1 MFKKFPLFFCTGFG
15 IGFFP
20 LFPGTI
26 ASLAILPVIW
36 FVKLNFSLEILILGI
51 ILYFALSMFFLRVTL
66 LNKRDKDP
74 KYIVCDE
81 YIGQS
86 ISLIFCNEKIIDYFV
101 AFFLFRVLD
110 IRKPFPISHFDN
122 KKSVSSVL
130 IDDIIAGLIVAT
142 IFFIYYDIW
151 K

>member
-1 MFKKFPLFFCTGFG
+1 MIKKFPLFFCAGFG

-26 ASLAILPVIW
+26 ASFSILPVIW
-36 FVKLNFSLEILILGI
+36 VVKLNFSLEVLILGI
-51 ILYFALSMFFLRVTL
+51 ILYCALSMFLLKITL
-66 LNKRDKDP
+66 LNKSDKDP

-86 ISLIFCNEKIIDYFV
+86 ISLIFCNEKIIDYFI
-101 AFFLFRVLD
+101 AFLLFRLLD
-110 IRKPFPISHFDN
+110 IRKPYPISHFDN
-122 KKSVSSVL
+122 KKSVSSVF

-142 IFFIYYDIW
+142 IFFIYYEIC

>member
-1 MFKKFPLFFCTGFG
+1 M
-15 IGFFP
+15 
-20 LFPGTI
+20 
-26 ASLAILPVIW
+26 IW
-36 FVKLNFSLEILILGI
+36 FVKSNFSLETLIFGI
-51 ILYFALSMFFLRVTL
+51 ILYYALSIFLLKITL
-66 LNKRDKDP
+66 LNIEDKDP

-86 ISLIFCNEKIIDYFV
+86 ISLIFCDEKILDYFA
-101 AFFLFRVLD
+101 AFFLFRLLD

-142 IFFIYYDIW
+142 IFFIYYEIW

>member
-1 MFKKFPLFFCTGFG
+1 MIKKFSLFFCTGFG

-20 LFPGTI
+20 FFPGTI

-36 FVKLNFSLEILILGI
+36 FVKSNFSLETLIFGI
-51 ILYFALSMFFLRVTL
+51 ILYYALSIFLLKITL
-66 LNKRDKDP
+66 LNIEDKDP

-86 ISLIFCNEKIIDYFV
+86 ISLIFCDEKILDYFV
-101 AFFLFRVLD
+101 AFFLFRLLD

-122 KKSVSSVL
+122 KKSVSSVF

-142 IFFIYYDIW
+142 IFFIYYEIW

>member
-1 MFKKFPLFFCTGFG
+1 MIKKFPLFFCTGFG

-20 LFPGTI
+20 FFPGTI

-36 FVKLNFSLEILILGI
+36 FIKLNFSLEILIFVI
-51 ILYFALSMFFLRVTL
+51 ILYTCLSMFLLKITL

-86 ISLIFCNEKIIDYFV
+86 ISLIFCNEKIIDYFL
-101 AFFLFRVLD
+101 AFFLFRLLD
-110 IRKPFPISHFDN
+110 IRKPYPISHFDN
-122 KKSVSSVL
+122 KKSVSSVF

-142 IFFIYYDIW
+142 IFFIYYEIW

>member
-1 MFKKFPLFFCTGFG
+1 MIKKFPLFFCAGFG

-26 ASLAILPVIW
+26 ASLSILPVIW
-36 FVKLNFSLEILILGI
+36 VVKLNFSLKIFILLI
-51 ILYFALSMFFLRVTL
+51 ILYCALSMFLLKITL

-86 ISLIFCNEKIIDYFV
+86 ISLIFCNEKIIDYFL

-110 IRKPFPISHFDN
+110 ISKPFPISHFD
-122 KKSVSSVL
+122 KQKSVSSVF

-142 IFFIYYDIW
+142 IFFIYYEIW

>member
-26 ASLAILPVIW
+26 ASLVILPVVW

-51 ILYFALSMFFLRVTL
+51 ILYYALSMFLLKITL

-86 ISLIFCNEKIIDYFV
+86 ISLIFCNEKIIDYFL

-110 IRKPFPISHFDN
+110 ISKPFPISHFDK
-122 KKSVSSVL
+122 KKSVSSVF

-142 IFFIYYDIW
+142 IFLIYYEIW

>member
-1 MFKKFPLFFCTGFG
+1 MIKKFPLFFCTGFG

-20 LFPGTI
+20 FFPGTV

-51 ILYFALSMFFLRVTL
+51 ILYFALSMFLLKISL
-66 LNKRDKDP
+66 LNKKDKDP

-86 ISLIFCNEKIIDYFV
+86 ISLIFCNEKIIDYFI
-101 AFFLFRVLD
+101 AFIFFRILD
-110 IRKPFPISHFDN
+110 IKKPFPISHFDN
-122 KKSVSSVL
+122 KKNVSSVF
-130 IDDIIAGLIVAT
+130 IDDIIAGLVVAT
-142 IFFIYYDIW
+142 IFFIYYEI
-151 K
+151 

>member
-1 MFKKFPLFFCTGFG
+1 MIKKFPLFFCTGFG

-20 LFPGTI
+20 FFPGTI

-36 FVKLNFSLEILILGI
+36 FIKLNFSLEILIFVI
-51 ILYFALSMFFLRVTL
+51 ILYTCLSMFLLKITL
-66 LNKRDKDP
+66 LNKRNKDP

>member
-1 MFKKFPLFFCTGFG
+1 MIKKFPLFFCTGFG

-20 LFPGTI
+20 FFPGTI

-36 FVKLNFSLEILILGI
+36 FIKLNFSLEILILVI
-51 ILYFALSMFFLRVTL
+51 MLYTCSSMFLLKITL

-86 ISLIFCNEKIIDYFV
+86 ISLIFCNEKIIDYFL

-110 IRKPFPISHFDN
+110 IRKPYPISHFDN
-122 KKSVSSVL
+122 KKSVSSVF

-142 IFFIYYDIW
+142 IFFIYYEIW

>member
-1 MFKKFPLFFCTGFG
+1 MIKKFSLFFCTGFG

-20 LFPGTI
+20 FFPGTI
-26 ASLAILPVIW
+26 ASLAILPVVW
-36 FVKLNFSLEILILGI
+36 SVKLNFTLEIFILGM
-51 ILYFALSMFFLRVTL
+51 ILYFAVSMFLLKIVL

-86 ISLIFCNEKIIDYFV
+86 ISLIFCNEKILDYFL

-122 KKSVSSVL
+122 KKSVSNVF

-142 IFFIYYDIW
+142 IFFIYYEIW

>member
-1 MFKKFPLFFCTGFG
+1 MNKKFSLFFCAGFG

-20 LFPGTI
+20 FFPGTM

-36 FVKLNFSLEILILGI
+36 FVKSNFSLEILILGI
-51 ILYFALSMFFLRVTL
+51 ILYYALSMFLLKITL

-86 ISLIFCNEKIIDYFV
+86 ISLIFCNEKIIDYFL

-110 IRKPFPISHFDN
+110 ISKPFPISHFD
-122 KKSVSSVL
+122 KQKSVSSVF
-130 IDDIIAGLIVAT
+130 IDDIIAGFIVAT
-142 IFFIYYDIW
+142 FFFIYYEIW

>member
-26 ASLAILPVIW
+26 ASLVILPVVW

-51 ILYFALSMFFLRVTL
+51 ILYYALSMFLLKITL

-86 ISLIFCNEKIIDYFV
+86 ISLIFCNEKIIDYFL

-110 IRKPFPISHFDN
+110 ISKPFPISHFD
-122 KKSVSSVL
+122 KQKSVSSVF
-130 IDDIIAGLIVAT
+130 IDDIIAGFIVAT
-142 IFFIYYDIW
+142 FFFIYYEIW

>member
-1 MFKKFPLFFCTGFG
+1 MIKNFPLFFCTGFG

-26 ASLAILPVIW
+26 ASLVILPVIW

-51 ILYFALSMFFLRVTL
+51 ILYCALSMFLLKITL
-66 LNKRDKDP
+66 LNKKDKDP

-86 ISLIFCNEKIIDYFV
+86 ISLIFCNEKIIDYFL
-101 AFFLFRVLD
+101 AFLLFRILD
-110 IRKPFPISHFDN
+110 IRKPFPINHFDN
-122 KKSVSSVL
+122 KKSVSSVF

-142 IFFIYYDIW
+142 IFFIYYEIW

>member
-1 MFKKFPLFFCTGFG
+1 MIKKFPLFFCTGFG

-20 LFPGTI
+20 FFPGTI

-36 FVKLNFSLEILILGI
+36 FVKSNFSLEILILGI
-51 ILYFALSMFFLRVTL
+51 ILYYALSMFLLKITL
-66 LNKRDKDP
+66 LKKKDKDP
-74 KYIVCDE
+74 KYVVCDE

-86 ISLIFCNEKIIDYFV
+86 ISLIFCNEKVIDYLL

-110 IRKPFPISHFDN
+110 IRKPFPISYFDN
-122 KKSVSSVL
+122 KKSVSSVF
-130 IDDIIAGLIVAT
+130 IDDIIAGLIVAI
-142 IFFIYYDIW
+142 IFFIYYGIW

>member
-1 MFKKFPLFFCTGFG
+1 MIKKFPLFFCAGFG

-26 ASLAILPVIW
+26 ASFSILPVIW
-36 FVKLNFSLEILILGI
+36 VVKLNFSLEILILGI
-51 ILYFALSMFFLRVTL
+51 TVYCALSMFLLRITL
-66 LNKRDKDP
+66 LNKSDKDP

-110 IRKPFPISHFDN
+110 IKKPFPISYFDN
-122 KKSVSSVL
+122 KKSISSVF

-142 IFFIYYDIW
+142 FFFIYYEI
-151 K
+151 

>member
-1 MFKKFPLFFCTGFG
+1 MFLLK
-15 IGFFP
+15 I
-20 LFPGTI
+20 
-26 ASLAILPVIW
+26 
-36 FVKLNFSLEILILGI
+36 
-51 ILYFALSMFFLRVTL
+51 TL
-66 LNKRDKDP
+66 LNKSDKDP

-122 KKSVSSVL
+122 KKSVSSVF

-142 IFFIYYDIW
+142 IFFIYYEIW